1 MLVIGAGDV
10 VLRDRIV
17 RGGSVVVDG
26 ERIVAIDEQPRDW
39 PADVQRVG
47 AGGGFILPGFVD
59 VHVHGVAGYDVL
71 VPDDDDFDNY
81 NTVRIGANNYF
92 IPDSHAAKLTI
103 DFSYF
108 IDATTSALAP
118 PNTLTG
124 LLATDSEGEWNLR
137 AQMQLMF

>member
-1 MLVIGAGDV
+1 VIAYRRSSFGGLVQTDPAFGDSTDV
-10 VLRDRIV
+10 YSFQIQ
-17 RGGSVVVDG
+17 GG
-26 ERIVAIDEQPRDW
+26 I
-39 PADVQRVG
+39 
-47 AGGGFILPGFVD
+47 FVSENWEL
-59 VHVHGVAGYDVL
+59 VAGYDVL
-71 VPDDDDFDNY
+71 IPDNDDFDNY